1 MQHKPIFE
9 PCRKAGLGR
18 RRRLIYRRRVNI
30 GICSP
35 VHGDPRAHFAASL
48 VALVIRSTK
57 EGIGLRWGLQSS
69 SSIVNSRR
77 ALAQEALDR
86 GDDYLL
92 WADTDHSFP
101 EDALLRL
108 LSHRLDIVGINQPRR
123 MLPTGPMAL
132 GLDGKLVWTTRE
144 MAEAGRVDEVAH
156 VGLNLTLMKSEIFRR
171 LPQPWF
177 ANTMSSDGYLDIG
190 EDVWFSR
197 QARSVG
203 YRIHCDHRLSWESSH
218 IMELSLTNEVAAVQR
233 EEFCRARGLP
243 L

>member
-1 MQHKPIFE
+1 M
-9 PCRKAGLGR
+9 
-18 RRRLIYRRRVNI
+18 
-30 GICSP
+30 
-35 VHGDPRAHFAASL
+35 
-48 VALVIRSTK
+48 K
-57 EGIGLRWGLQSS
+57 EGIGLNWGLQSS

-108 LSHRLDIVGINQPRR
+108 LGHGVDIVGINQPRR
-123 MLPTGPMAL
+123 MLPTGPTTL
-132 GLDGKLVWTTRE
+132 GLDGRLVWTTR
-144 MAEAGRVDEVAH
+144 ALAQAGRVEEVAH
-156 VGLNLTLMKSEIFRR
+156 VGLGFTLVRSEVFRR

-177 ANTMSSDGYLDIG
+177 ATTMGPEGYLDLG
-190 EDVWFSR
+190 EDAWFSR
-197 QARSVG
+197 QARAAG
-203 YRIHCDHRLSWESSH
+203 FRIHCDHRLSWEASH
-218 IMELSLTNEVAAVQR
+218 IMELSLTNEVAEVQR